1 MSLKMF
7 SILVISKNIFQ
18 TLLIGK
24 KKNSIQDSININFIS
39 KSCMEGIRLWLQASV
54 SALGVLPCPV
64 RLSLF
69 ICKMC

>member
-39 KSCMEGIRLWLQASV
+39 KLYMEGIRLWLQA
-54 SALGVLPCPV
+54 
-64 RLSLF
+64 
-69 ICKMC
+69 